1 LEFKQRSTFLGDE
14 DAQTTVTRKNNTHIE
29 IMIKANSQLTY
40 RYSEATS
47 DISFPGVSTAL

>member
-40 RYSEATS
+40 RYGEATS